1 MVPLVNEIECH
12 MKTPTFL
19 KLPLRKRRSFLK
31 ALGVSPLSALFSGC
45 SETADRLKAEKTSSP
60 PEAQVQAL
68 TEIIRYRYGGRFS
81 DQQWLEIKSDI
92 EAILK
97 NGQGLR
103 QIQLRNSD
111 EPDVVFSA
119 ARIHFSNG

>member
-1 MVPLVNEIECH
+1 M
-12 MKTPTFL
+12 
-19 KLPLRKRRSFLK
+19 S
-31 ALGVSPLSALFSGC
+31 VSPFCVLFSGC
-45 SETADRLKAEKTSSP
+45 SDSSDRLKAEQAPSP
-60 PEAQVQAL
+60 PETQVQAMA
-68 TEIIRYRYGGRFS
+68 EVMRHRYGDKFS

-103 QIQLRNSD
+103 QVRLKNSD

-119 ARIHFSNG
+119 TRINFSKR

>member
-1 MVPLVNEIECH
+1 MVPLSNETGFH
-12 MKTPTFL
+12 MKIPRTL
-19 KLPLRKRRSFLK
+19 KLPHRKRRSFLK
-31 ALGVSPLSALFSGC
+31 ALSVSPLSVLFSGC
-45 SETADRLKAEKTSSP
+45 SESSDRLKAEQTSSP
-60 PEAQVQAL
+60 PETQVQAL
-68 TEIIRYRYGGRFS
+68 TEVIRHRYGDKFS

-103 QIQLRNSD
+103 QVRLKNSD

-119 ARIHFSNG
+119 TRINFSKR